1 LRINRGLNVDVLLK
15 MFGHHYDDQWLL
27 LGEFVVFVTVFTKT
41 QFVAKKARNK
51 DNYLKQLSAS

>member
-1 LRINRGLNVDVLLK
+1 
-15 MFGHHYDDQWLL
+15 MFGHHYGDRWLL
-27 LGEFVVFVTVFTKT
+27 LGEFLVFVTVFTKT